1 MKRIFAA
8 FIAGLLF
15 SLGLSISQMVNP
27 AKVLAFLD
35 LAGAWDPS
43 LMFVMGGAL
52 GVTAIGYP
60 LVLKRP
66 HPMFAEAFQ
75 LPTKKDLDMRLVG
88 GSALFGVGWAM
99 SGYCPGPA
107 IAAVGIGGE
116 KTWIFLATMILGML
130 AKRGF
135 DKLTHDGGQAAAR
148 A

>member
-1 MKRIFAA
+1 MKRIFTA

-35 LAGAWDPS
+35 LAGNWDPS
-43 LMFVMGGAL
+43 LVFVMGGAL

-60 LVLKRP
+60 LVLKRS

-75 LPTKKDLDMRLVG
+75 LPTKKDLDVRLVG

-130 AKRGF
+130 VKRGF
-135 DKLTHDGGQAAAR
+135 DKLTQNGQKAAIQA
-148 A
+148 

>member
-1 MKRIFAA
+1 MKKIIAA
-8 FIAGLLF
+8 FTAGLLF
-15 SLGLSISQMVNP
+15 SLGLSVSQMVNP

-43 LMFVMGGAL
+43 LIFVMGGAL
-52 GVTAIGYP
+52 GVTALGYP
-60 LVLKRP
+60 LVFKRA
-66 HPMFAEAFQ
+66 HPIFAERFQ
-75 LPTKKDLDMRLVG
+75 LPTKTDLDARLIG

-116 KTWIFLATMILGML
+116 KTWIFLLTMVIGMW

-135 DKLTHDGGQAAAR
+135 DKLTMSEPTHAT
-148 A
+148 